1 LPAFDG
7 VDNLRHLFRYRMSAG
22 TTTEPRGLDNVI
34 ALSSTVCRLSA
45 EDGRLAYRGYDVR
58 TLGEQSTYE
67 ETACLLI
74 HGSLPT
80 SAELRLFTSH
90 LRSQQKLST
99 PTLRAL
105 RSLPAGS
112 DAMGAL
118 RATLAIQALEHPVKL
133 PPGRDDALAQG
144 LRLLGAT
151 PTIVAAYHRLRTGQ
165 KPVLP
170 RKSLG
175 FAENF
180 LTMVLGAAPP
190 PSAARA
196 FDVALI
202 LRADNELNPSTFA
215 ARVTAATGADVFGC
229 VLAALSA
236 LAGPRHGWHT
246 RNVMGALE
254 EIATPEQVH
263 DWVRER
269 LARKA
274 KIPGFGHQVYQGE
287 DPRTALLRGLA
298 ERECQRAGLWLLFR
312 TARELEVVVHRET
325 SQYPIVDF
333 YLAPL
338 YRAVGLPVELFT
350 AVFALSRMCGWVAHV
365 LEQYGDDRLLRPRAE
380 YIGPLDLEYK
390 PIRKRR

>member
-1 LPAFDG
+1 
-7 VDNLRHLFRYRMSAG
+7 M
-22 TTTEPRGLDNVI
+22 TLDNVI

-58 TLGEQSTYE
+58 TLGEQSTFE
-67 ETACLLI
+67 ETACLLVN
-74 HGSLPT
+74 GTLPT
-80 SAELRLFTSH
+80 GAELRLFTSH
-90 LRSQQKLST
+90 LRSQQKLSS
-99 PTLRAL
+99 PAL
-105 RSLPAGS
+105 RVLRGLPSGS

-118 RATLAIQALEHPVKL
+118 RATLAALALEHPIKV

-144 LRLLGAT
+144 FRLIGVT

-165 KPVLP
+165 RPVLP

-180 LTMVLGAAPP
+180 LTMLQGASPA
-190 PSAARA
+190 PSAVRA
-196 FDVALI
+196 LDVALI

-215 ARVTAATGADVFGC
+215 ARVTASTGADVFGS

-246 RNVMGALE
+246 RNVLAALE
-254 EIATPEQVH
+254 EIGAPEQVA

-269 LARKA
+269 VARKA

-287 DPRTALLRGLA
+287 DPRTGLLRELA
-298 ERECQRAGLWLLFR
+298 ESECQRAGLWPLFR
-312 TARELEVVVHRET
+312 TAHELEVAVQRET
-325 SQYPIVDF
+325 GQFPIVDF

-338 YRAVGLPVELFT
+338 YRAVGFPADLFT
-350 AVFALSRMCGWVAHV
+350 AVFAVSRMSGWVAHV
-365 LEQYGDDRLLRPRAE
+365 MEQYGEDRLIRPRAE
-380 YIGPLDLEYK
+380 YIGAVDLEYK

>member
-1 LPAFDG
+1 
-7 VDNLRHLFRYRMSAG
+7 MSAG
-22 TTTEPRGLDNVI
+22 LPEPSRGLDNVI

-58 TLGEQSTYE
+58 ALGEQSTWE
-67 ETACLLI
+67 ETACLLVL
-74 HGSLPT
+74 GSLPT
-80 SAELRLFTSH
+80 SAELRLFSNQVKG
-90 LRSQQKLST
+90 QQKLA
-99 PTLRAL
+99 PGMARLL
-105 RSLPAGS
+105 KSLPPGS

-118 RATLAIQALEHPVKL
+118 RATLAAIALEHPVKV
-133 PPGRDDALAQG
+133 PPGRDDALAQAY
-144 LRLLGAT
+144 RLLGVT
-151 PTIVAAYHRLRTGQ
+151 PTIVAAWHRLRSGQ
-165 KPVLP
+165 RPVLP

-190 PSAARA
+190 PSAVKAL
-196 FDVALI
+196 DVALI

-229 VLAALSA
+229 VLAGISA

-246 RNVMGALE
+246 RNVMTALE
-254 EIATPEQVH
+254 EIGTPELVA

-274 KIPGFGHQVYQGE
+274 KIAGFGHQVYQGE
-287 DPRTALLRGLA
+287 DPRTGLLRGLA
-298 ERECQRAGLWLLFR
+298 EAECQRAGLWPLFK
-312 TARELEVVVHRET
+312 TARELEVTVHRET
-325 SQYPIVDF
+325 GQYPIVDF

-338 YRAVGLPVELFT
+338 YRAIGFPADLFT
-350 AVFALSRMCGWVAHV
+350 AVFAVSRMSGWVAHI

-380 YIGPLDLEYK
+380 YIGPVDLEYR

>member
-1 LPAFDG
+1 
-7 VDNLRHLFRYRMSAG
+7 MSAG
-22 TTTEPRGLDNVI
+22 ITVEPQRGLDNVI
-34 ALSSTVCRLSA
+34 ALSSSVCRLSA

-58 TLGEQSTYE
+58 TLGEQSTFE

-74 HGSLPT
+74 HGALPT
-80 SAELRLFTSH
+80 GAELRLFTGH
-90 LRSQQKLST
+90 LRAQQKLSA
-99 PTLRAL
+99 PAL
-105 RSLPAGS
+105 RVLKALPSGS

-118 RATLAIQALEHPVKL
+118 RAVLAGLALEHPVRV

-144 LRLLGAT
+144 LRLVGVT
-151 PTIVAAYHRLRTGQ
+151 PTIVAAFHRLRAGQ

-180 LTMVLGAAPP
+180 LTMLLPAPP
-190 PSAARA
+190 APSAVRA
-196 FDVALI
+196 LDIALI

-215 ARVTAATGADVFGC
+215 ARVTASTGADVYGC

-246 RNVMGALE
+246 RNVLGALE
-254 EIATPEQVH
+254 EIGTPEQVN

-269 LARKA
+269 LARKT
-274 KIPGFGHQVYQGE
+274 KIAGFGHQVYQGE
-287 DPRTALLRGLA
+287 DPRTGLLRGLA
-298 ERECQRAGLWLLFR
+298 EAECQRAGLWSLFR
-312 TARELEVVVHRET
+312 TARELELVVQRET
-325 SQYPIVDF
+325 GQHPIVDF

-338 YRAVGLPVELFT
+338 YRAVGIPGDLFT
-350 AVFALSRMCGWVAHV
+350 AVFAVSRMSGWVAHV

-380 YIGPLDLEYK
+380 YIGPVDLEYK